1 VKEEKATERLQQ
13 QLKRLQQRTAE
24 LEQAESEH
32 KQAEKALEE
41 RANQLQIIGE
51 VSRKVSSILNLDE
64 LLSYVI
70 KAIQESFGYYHVDI
84 FLIDQDQGYALFK
97 ASSNPTVEKVWKEQK
112 LRFKLGEEG
121 MIGWVSQSGEPL
133 LANDVT
139 KEPLYL
145 PNKSLPETKSEL
157 VVPLKVEEQTFG
169 VLDVQSSELDA
180 FNVDDI
186 FVLETLGNQVAIAI
200 ENARLHKESQRRT
213 EEMTALREVTLA
225 TLSTLDR
232 DQVFQIMLDQL
243 DKFIDYVS
251 ASIKVI
257 TPDGRE
263 KIIAGRGPIIHEQ
276 IMWDGFDVK
285 ENKLIQE
292 MRETRQPVVVHDTHT
307 DERYQRVGNW
317 EVFHSWIGSPL
328 FVRGDLI
335 GHLDVEMTSPFFYD
349 ENAVRLLGDFARAAA
364 IALENARLFEAV
376 SQELAERKKVEEALQ
391 ESEARY
397 RAIFENAP
405 FGIWIS
411 DEEGTLRFANQATLN
426 LFGVTDPTQLIGH
439 WNVFRDTTEAE
450 EPFRTNFERA
460 QTGEVV
466 RFRQDL
472 DMRTVKYGT
481 TRKGTVHF
489 YLTLFPIRAG
499 SSQHSHIVVIQEDIT
514 EQVRAEEEIYQLG
527 QFRNSIIDN
536 ANVWLDVLDEKRNV
550 LIWNKAAET
559 ISGYSRGEVVGND
572 RIWEWLYPDEA
583 YRKELIEKVTAV
595 VEKGEVREGLE
606 TTIRCK
612 DGQTK
617 IISWHER
624 NLLDREGKT
633 IGSIALGRDI
643 TERKRAEK
651 QLAYMAT
658 HDPLTDLPNRQAFN
672 DRLKLELTH
681 AHRNRQKLAVM
692 MLDLDYFK
700 DVNDTL
706 GHSVGDQLLQ
716 AVGHRLTSIQRKS
729 DTVARLGGD
738 EFMLILP
745 GIAQAKVAE
754 EIAQKVLEAVRQPF
768 AADGHELHITT
779 SIGMV
784 IYPEDAED
792 GETLV
797 KNADIAM
804 YRSKEMGR
812 DNYQCY
818 TLDMEPK
825 TSE

>member
-1 VKEEKATERLQQ
+1 MKDERATERLQQ
-13 QLKRLQQRTAE
+13 ELKTLQWRTAE
-24 LEQAESEH
+24 LEQVQSEH
-32 KQAEKALEE
+32 KQMEKALEQ
-41 RANQLQIIGE
+41 RASQLQIIGE

-70 KAIQESFGYYHVDI
+70 KAIQESFGYYHADI
-84 FLIDQDQGYALFK
+84 FLINQDQGYALFK
-97 ASSNPTVEKVWKEQK
+97 ASSNPRVEKVWKEQR

-121 MIGWVSQSGEPL
+121 MIGWVSQNGEPL

-139 KEPLYL
+139 HEPFYL
-145 PNKSLPETKSEL
+145 PNESLPETKSEL
-157 VVPLKVEEQTFG
+157 VVPLKVKEQTLG
-169 VLDVQSSELDA
+169 VLDIQSSELDA

-186 FVLETLGNQVAIAI
+186 FVLETLGNQVAVAI
-200 ENARLHKESQRRT
+200 ENARL
-213 EEMTALREVTLA
+213 
-225 TLSTLDR
+225 
-232 DQVFQIMLDQL
+232 
-243 DKFIDYVS
+243 Y
-251 ASIKVI
+251 
-257 TPDGRE
+257 
-263 KIIAGRGPIIHEQ
+263 
-276 IMWDGFDVK
+276 
-285 ENKLIQE
+285 
-292 MRETRQPVVVHDTHT
+292 
-307 DERYQRVGNW
+307 
-317 EVFHSWIGSPL
+317 
-328 FVRGDLI
+328 
-335 GHLDVEMTSPFFYD
+335 
-349 ENAVRLLGDFARAAA
+349 
-364 IALENARLFEAV
+364 EAV
-376 SQELAERKKVEEALQ
+376 SQELAEQREMEKALQ

-397 RAIFENAP
+397 RGIFDNAP

-411 DEEGTLRFANQATLN
+411 DEEGTLCFANQATLN
-426 LFGVTDPTQLIGH
+426 LFGVTDLAQLIGR

-450 EPFRTNFERA
+450 EPLRANFERA

-472 DMRTVKYGT
+472 DMRTVKYDT
-481 TRKGTVHF
+481 TRKGIVHYYVTF
-489 YLTLFPIRAG
+489 FPIRAG
-499 SSQHSHIVVIQEDIT
+499 GSQHAHIVVIEEDIT
-514 EQVRAEEEIYQLG
+514 EQVRAQEEIYQLS
-527 QFRNSIIDN
+527 QFQDSIIDN

-550 LIWNKAAET
+550 LIWNKAAQT
-559 ISGYSRGEVVGND
+559 ISGYSQGEVVGHD

-583 YRKELIEKVTAV
+583 YRKELIEQVTAV
-595 VEKGEVREGLE
+595 VTKGEVREGIE

-612 DGQTK
+612 DGQSK

-624 NLLDREGKT
+624 NLLNRAGKT

-651 QLAYMAT
+651 QLVYMAT
-658 HDPLTDLPNRQAFN
+658 HDPLTGLSNRQAFN
-672 DRLKLELTH
+672 DRLKLELAH

-706 GHSVGDQLLQ
+706 GHGVGDQLLQ

-745 GIAQAKVAE
+745 KIGQAKVAE
-754 EIAQKVLEAVRQPF
+754 KIAQKLLETVKQPF
-768 AADGHELHITT
+768 VTDDDELQITT
-779 SIGMV
+779 SIGV
-784 IYPEDAED
+784 AIYPEDAEN

-818 TLDMEPK
+818 TVDMEPK
-825 TSE
+825 ASE